1 MLTSL
6 KENLISECINLW
18 QKVKNLEE
26 LEEFKS
32 GLTIQHFIDYFLKRD
47 GLITIAEMYNNEEIY
62 YLINILISKKL
73 YDDKIK
79 TIPFDIE
86 NIITTNKNYT
96 LKTISP
102 FKYESAEN

>member
-1 MLTSL
+1 MVLLTSL

-18 QKVKNLEE
+18 KKVKNLEE
-26 LEEFKS
+26 LDEFKS
-32 GLTIQHFIDYFLKRD
+32 
-47 GLITIAEMYNNEEIY
+47 YNNEEIY
-62 YLINILISKKL
+62 YLINIIISKKL

-86 NIITTNKNYT
+86 NITTTNKNYT

>member
-1 MLTSL
+1 M
-6 KENLISECINLW
+6 
-18 QKVKNLEE
+18 
-26 LEEFKS
+26 
-32 GLTIQHFIDYFLKRD
+32 H
-47 GLITIAEMYNNEEIY
+47 NNEEIY
-62 YLINILISKKL
+62 YLINIIISKKL

-102 FKYESAEN
+102 FKYEPAEN